1 MEWKELVALPQEELS
16 KVRYDDRRLDSFAN
30 EVERRYG
37 LPDDLIL
44 AVKNAGERSNSD
56 QVSRSGAKGVMQ
68 FMDATRKMY
77 DHDPKDPLASID
89 AAGRFFK
96 DLLKQYDGDVKAAV
110 AHYNGGTKAGKA
122 VMKGME
128 PPSEETRSYWKRMQS
143 YMEQRTNV
151 PKNEAPVVVAAP
163 LQVAPP
169 VEAPAVVAT
178 APQRERVLK
187 YDAGGKRMPSL
198 AEK

>member
-1 MEWKELVALPQEELS
+1 MEWKELVALPQEELT

-37 LPDDLIL
+37 LPDDLIV
-44 AVKNAGERSNSD
+44 AVKNAGERSNTE

-68 FMDATRKMY
+68 FMDTTRKMY
-77 DHDPKDPLASID
+77 DHDYKDPLASID

-122 VMKGME
+122 VLKGME
-128 PPSEETRSYWKRMQS
+128 PPSEETRNYWKRMQD
-143 YMEQRTNV
+143 YMEERASV
-151 PKNEAPVVVAAP
+151 PKNVAPTVVAAP
-163 LQVAPP
+163 VAPAP
-169 VEAPAVVAT
+169 VEAPAVVAV
-178 APQRERVLK
+178 APKQARVLK

>member
-1 MEWKELVALPQEELS
+1 MEWKELVALPQEELT

-30 EVERRYG
+30 EVERRYD
-37 LPDDLIL
+37 LPNDLIV
-44 AVKNAGERSNSD
+44 AIKNAGERSNTE

-68 FMDATRKMY
+68 FMDSTRKLY

-110 AHYNGGTKAGKA
+110 AHYNGGTRAGKA
-122 VMKGME
+122 VLKGME
-128 PPSEETRSYWKRMQS
+128 PPSEETRNYWKRMQD
-143 YMEQRTNV
+143 YMEQRPLPPPMVVPTVVAAV
-151 PKNEAPVVVAAP
+151 PKNESVDAAP
-163 LQVAPP
+163 MVAVAPR
-169 VEAPAVVAT
+169 
-178 APQRERVLK
+178 QERVLK

>member
-1 MEWKELVALPQEELS
+1 MEWKELVALPQEELA

-30 EVERRYG
+30 EVERRYD
-37 LPDDLIL
+37 LPNDLIV
-44 AVKNAGERSNSD
+44 AIKNAGERSNTE

-68 FMDATRKMY
+68 FMDSTRKLY

-110 AHYNGGTKAGKA
+110 AHYNGGTRAGKA
-122 VMKGME
+122 VLKGME
-128 PPSEETRSYWKRMQS
+128 PPSEETRNYWKRMQD
-143 YMEQRTNV
+143 YMEQRPLPPPMVVPTVVAAV
-151 PKNEAPVVVAAP
+151 PKNEPIDAAP
-163 LQVAPP
+163 MVAI
-169 VEAPAVVAT
+169 APK
-178 APQRERVLK
+178 QERVLK

>member
-1 MEWKELVALPQEELS
+1 MEWKELVALPQEELT

-37 LPDDLIL
+37 LPDDLIV
-44 AVKNAGERSNSD
+44 AVKNAGERSNTE

-77 DHDPKDPLASID
+77 DHDYKDPLASID

-110 AHYNGGTKAGKA
+110 AHYNGGTRAGKA
-122 VMKGME
+122 VLKGME
-128 PPSEETRSYWKRMQS
+128 PPSEETRNYWKRMQD
-143 YMEQRTNV
+143 YMEERASA
-151 PKNEAPVVVAAP
+151 PKNVAPTVVAAA
-163 LQVAPP
+163 APTAP
-169 VEAPAVVAT
+169 VEAPAVVAV
-178 APQRERVLK
+178 APKQERVLK
-187 YDAGGKRMPSL
+187 YDAGGKRVPSL